1 MTALTTAPIAPIL
14 ERLEAGNLATRQ
26 DLEAELGRL
35 DPAERARLFASAQ
48 SDYRGFYGRVATAH
62 LAVSPT
68 TGRLLYLLARS
79 MRATSV
85 VEFGTSFGVSTLYL
99 AAALVDGGGAGRIIS
114 SEFEPAKVAAAR
126 ESFAAAGVGHLVEVR
141 EGDALATLARDLP
154 ASIDLVLLDGAKVLY
169 PRILALLEPRLR
181 EGALVVADNAAD
193 SPELLARVRAGDGY
207 LSVPFGDD
215 VEVAVR
221 TRG

>member
-1 MTALTTAPIAPIL
+1 MTALTEAPIAPLL

-26 DLEAELGRL
+26 DLERRLGAL

-48 SDYRGFYGRVATAH
+48 SDYRGFYGHVAHAH
-62 LAVSPT
+62 LAVSPA
-68 TGRLLYLLARS
+68 TGRLLHLLARS
-79 MRATSV
+79 TRATSI

-99 AAALVDGGGAGRIIS
+99 AAALVDNGGAGRIVS

-126 ESFAAAGVGHLVEVR
+126 ATFAEAGVDHLVEVR

-169 PRILALLEPRLR
+169 ARVLALLEPRLR
-181 EGALVVADNAAD
+181 DGALVVADNADDAPD
-193 SPELLARVRAGDGY
+193 YLARVRSGEGY
-207 LSVPFGDD
+207 VSVPFGGD
-215 VEVAVR
+215 VEVSLR
-221 TRG
+221 TR